1 MNKNAIRW
9 HIFPRDAV
17 AEVLLE
23 GLSAQKMGRLNI
35 DAADLHGDRVA
46 IGAHESYGGEYTP
59 ACLILLKE
67 ETAVETFSWLRTYS
81 PETSPLSQFGRVV
94 SANDW
99 RAFGPSD
106 LFRNSLTAREDIWAC
121 IVLGE
126 AVAQGDTDV
135 ELAQLPLSRAAACF
149 SFAMARA
156 ACVHGSDEATRTCA
170 ERLRFIEA
178 DRRLGRRHVSVSD
191 LLPIWAIAGAKLDE
205 KLSVEDAVDA
215 VLDAAYKY
223 LPELSTQGMRI
234 AGTHLRDFPGLSSDS
249 IEQRVLAF
257 QQLSNEFV
265 RNTETSG
272 RNPVAAVSLAAAAF
286 LVGRSTSHEFLLRR
300 VSKTFPASSIWFGLL
315 AALCGPAAWEPTWV
329 LAMKGVERQIRAT
342 FDWADSSGWDLCWP
356 EFMWFADTFDGDVF
370 SKLPKLTS
378 RALAIEILPGAVCQ
392 FRLAAAGVGD
402 TEPRTAAEP
411 TSQQRELQAALAQ
424 FVNLAA
430 KTKQLLE
437 SQPGPPV
444 QQSFDNSH
452 FQLKTFRS
460 KKKRSGDDR

>member
-1 MNKNAIRW
+1 MINNAIRW
-9 HIFPRDAV
+9 HILDRDAL

-23 GLSAQKMGRLNI
+23 GLSGQKTGRLDINTT
-35 DAADLHGDRVA
+35 DLHGDRVA
-46 IGAHESYGGEYTP
+46 VGAHESHGGQYNP
-59 ACLILLKE
+59 ACLILLRE
-67 ETAVETFSWLRTYS
+67 ETAVETFSWLRAYA

-99 RAFGPSD
+99 RAFRPGD
-106 LFRNSLTAREDIWAC
+106 LFRNSFTPREDTWAC

-126 AVAQGDTDV
+126 AVAQGDTDA

-178 DRRLGRRHVSVSD
+178 DRRVARRHVSVSD
-191 LLPIWAIAGAKLDE
+191 LLPIWSITGAKRDE
-205 KLSVEDAVDA
+205 KLSVEDAVGT

-223 LPELSTQGMRI
+223 MPELSTQGMRI
-234 AGTHLRDFPGLSSDS
+234 AGTHLRGYPGLTSDS

-257 QQLSNEFV
+257 QQLSNELV
-265 RNTETSG
+265 RNTETST
-272 RNPVAAVSLAAAAF
+272 RDPVGAVSLAAAAF

-300 VSKTFPASSIWFGLL
+300 VSQAFPTSPIWFGLL
-315 AALCGPAAWEPTWV
+315 AALCGPASWEPTWV

-392 FRLAAAGVGD
+392 FRLAAAGPGD
-402 TEPRTAAEP
+402 MEPRTAAEP
-411 TSQQRELQAALAQ
+411 ASQQRDLQAALAQ

-430 KTKQLLE
+430 RTKQLLE
-437 SQPGPPV
+437 SQPSPPV
-444 QQSFDNSH
+444 QQSLVDSRSP
-452 FQLKTFRS
+452 LKTYGP
-460 KKKRSGDDR
+460 KKKRSGEDR